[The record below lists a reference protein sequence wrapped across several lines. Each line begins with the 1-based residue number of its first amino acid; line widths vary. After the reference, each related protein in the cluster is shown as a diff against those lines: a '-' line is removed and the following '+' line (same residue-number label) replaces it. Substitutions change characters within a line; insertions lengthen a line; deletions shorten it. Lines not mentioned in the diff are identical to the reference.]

1 MGRRLSRLASARG
14 IESREAKWILYRQA
28 FPPREGERV
37 LDVGVSRLDD
47 LPGENYFLRQ
57 YPHPSQVTAVGV
69 HDLTGLAESYP
80 EIEFVQADGRE
91 LPFQDGA
98 FDVVHSNAVI
108 EHVGPRAE
116 QARFVSELVRVAKN
130 GFVTTPNR
138 WFPVEPHTHVPLFHW
153 LPRRLALLLLR
164 REWIVWL
171 LSRRTFRRLF
181 PAGVDVDLK
190 VQRMGGWPA
199 TLVAIFHRH

>member
-14 IESREAKWILYRQA
+14 VESREAKWALYSQA
-28 FPPREGERV
+28 FPPREGERI

-47 LPGENYFLRQ
+47 LPGENYFLRH

-69 HDLTGLAESYP
+69 HDLTELTELYP
-80 EIEFVQADGRE
+80 EIEFVQADGRD
-91 LPFQDGA
+91 LPFEDGA

-108 EHVGPRAE
+108 EHVGERRE
-116 QARFVSELVRVAKN
+116 QAQFVSELVRVAKN

-153 LPRRLALLLLR
+153 FPRRPALLLLR
-164 REWIVWL
+164 REWPIWL
-171 LSRRTFRRLF
+171 LSRRTFRGLF
-181 PAGVDVDLK
+181 PACVDVELR

-199 TLVAIFHRH
+199 TLVAIFRHR